1 MGSVVVPY
9 ILSSTLRRMSTVS
22 TASSGL
28 SSGSSNSSD
37 GPTPYQEAL
46 RASVLDD
53 KRLGWRNRKDWSVS
67 KSQVQ
72 LERQDADEVCTN
84 QRPGFSCRGGA
95 WSSPA
100 CVCLCVCSR

>member
-37 GPTPYQEAL
+37 GPAPYQEAL

-53 KRLGWRNRKDWSVS
+53 KRLGWRNRKDWNVS

-84 QRPGFSCRGGA
+84 QRPGFSWGGA
-95 WSSPA
+95 
-100 CVCLCVCSR
+100 